1 MIKKKGEFLTKEGL
15 ELLLAVIA
23 IILVVYVVGALWNI
37 FVNSEEQNAKKTAN
51 LIEAK
56 INALGEGQ
64 GNIFLVQGFSGSENW
79 FITGWSTKEPN
90 RPDAC
95 YFDSCICVCR
105 KLTGVAAITRIDES
119 SYATLC
125 KEKGFCRIFKSADNI
140 KVSEIRFEGNKVSY
154 ILLKG
159 NILDINIT
167 KIGKDIYLSR
177 DNTLLGNGEKTL
189 STAEQKQALSSV

>member
-1 MIKKKGEFLTKEGL
+1 MKSKRGDCTGEGL

-23 IILVVYVVGALWNI
+23 ILLVIAVVGALWNI

-64 GNIFLVQGFSGSENW
+64 GNFFLVQGFSGSENW
-79 FITGWSTKEPN
+79 FITGWSKAELG

-95 YFDSCICVCR
+95 YFDSCVCVCR
-105 KLTGVAAITRIDES
+105 KLTGAAALTRIDEA
-119 SYATLC
+119 SYAALC
-125 KEKGFCRIFKSADNI
+125 KEKGFCRIFKSADSI
-140 KVSEIRFEGNKVSY
+140 KVTETRSEGAKVSY

-167 KIGKDIYLSR
+167 KIGRDVSLSR
-177 DNTLLGNGEKTL
+177 DNTLLGNGEKTP